1 MLGLTGLNGADDLPY
16 PTLSYANGLGY
27 YNTYEK
33 MGGRIDLT
41 TTNFS
46 DPRLRYIATVP
57 LDSETHGG
65 EDVGIYASGPRSE
78 MFVGNYEQSFIPV
91 LMAHA
96 AQIGPYSTDAHCS
109 GSDRIATVTV
119 ASIIL
124 TMVLSYML

>member
-1 MLGLTGLNGADDLPY
+1 MLGLGGTATDKLAY
-16 PTLSYANGLGY
+16 STLSYANGMGY

-33 MGGRIDLT
+33 NGGRTDLT
-41 TTNFS
+41 KFNFS
-46 DPRLRYIATVP
+46 EPRLRYIATVP

-96 AQIGPYSTDAHCS
+96 AQIGPYGTDRTTC
-109 GSDRIATVTV
+109 GSNSMATVTLT
-119 ASIIL
+119 SIVLSI
-124 TMVLSYML
+124 VLSYFL

>member
-1 MLGLTGLNGADDLPY
+1 MGLSGQTGSDNLPY
-16 PTLSYANGLGY
+16 STLSYANGMGY
-27 YNTYEK
+27 YSTYK
-33 MGGRIDLT
+33 KTGGRINIT
-41 TTNFS
+41 TSDFS

-57 LDSETHGG
+57 LDSETHAG

-96 AQIGPYSTDAHCS
+96 AQIGPYGTDGQCS
-109 GSDRIATVTV
+109 GGNRIAMVTV

-124 TMVLSYML
+124 TNVLSFIL